1 MPSIRKTASL
11 GAGKAVFLS
20 ASATVALLLCS
31 GGALAQEETVV
42 VSGSRL
48 VTNGAEAPTPVTVV
62 TTENLQLA
70 APRNLVDGLLQLP
83 VFKGSVSVANQS
95 TGTTSSNGAAYL
107 NMRNLGTTRTL
118 VLMDGRRVVPAASAG
133 SVDSAQIPEALISR
147 VDVVTGGA
155 SAAYGS
161 DAVSGVVNYILN
173 TKFEGLKAEAQTG
186 ISGYADNLNYRMA
199 LTGGAA
205 FLNNRLHVV
214 ASFLDYKSNGVF
226 TADRRPWTN
235 RAIGVI
241 ANPVARNP
249 ALPTSPTNTASLVV
263 TNPLSS
269 VAAPGGL
276 ITGLI
281 CYPSPPA
288 AACPAAGLLRG
299 TTFGPDGQAMRFNYG
314 TLVSGTQMQGGD
326 GFNPNLLLTL
336 QPSQR
341 RDQFY
346 THVSYDVS
354 DDISVYVQAMA
365 SQNHIQYRSLPTF
378 ELSATNFVIQRD
390 NAYLPQSIKDVL
402 AANPQI
408 QSMTVGRTSPDIG
421 IPFMDAITN
430 SGMVTLGL
438 DGKVAGTTWS
448 YRTYGQMGRGYA
460 SYKTRDNPISDNLYR
475 ASDAVVVT
483 SGNVGSSGLPL
494 GSIVCRQSLSNPAP
508 TAISNP
514 VGCVPLNIFG
524 PNNASAAALKYV
536 KGTAI
541 QIVRV
546 AEDVAEFSASGE
558 LFDLPAGAVSLAF
571 GGAYRREAF
580 TQLTDAQSQ
589 EIRSG
594 AGINVPNPSDPTKL
608 LYNPFPTGLVG
619 TLGGF
624 ERTNPQPTRGSYD
637 VKEGFAE
644 LQVPLLKDVP
654 LVRSLSLNLAG
665 RYVDYSTSGGV
676 KPWKIGLVW
685 EPTDGLRL
693 RASRST
699 DIRAPN
705 LGELYQGSS
714 QGTSTVQDP
723 ANGNAS
729 TNVITG
735 AIGNV
740 GLVPESANT
749 STIGLVFT
757 PEQLLGGAAPG
768 LTFSVD
774 YYQINISKA
783 ISTLTAQQ
791 ELNFCAAG
799 SAQQCAFIT
808 RNSSNQLVRIS
819 LPFFNASARSTKGVD
834 FEATYTSPLSVFD
847 SDWDGTL
854 VLRGLINYVGEFT
867 TVLPGATPSSLPIVA
882 QLAGDIGQSNPKWTG
897 VFSANVDVG
906 RIGVYLQERFVGGG
920 PFDATNNNG
929 LGVYPNHVGNVFYTD
944 LTFNYQLFPDD
955 GVSTFLSIN
964 NLFDRDPPAT
974 PSFLI
979 AGSSY
984 SNRTLYDLIGRQF
997 TAGIRFRM

>member
-1 MPSIRKTASL
+1 MSTNRKRASL
-11 GAGKAVFLS
+11 DARKSAFLS
-20 ASATVALLLCS
+20 ASAAAALMVCS
-31 GGALAQEETVV
+31 GAALAQEETVV

-70 APRNLVDGLLQLP
+70 APRNITDGLLQLP

-95 TGTTSSNGAAYL
+95 TGTTGSNGAAYL
-107 NMRNLGTTRTL
+107 NMRALGVQRTL
-118 VLMDGRRVVPAASAG
+118 VLLDGRRMVPAASAG
-133 SVDSAQIPEALISR
+133 SVDSAQIPEALVQR

-161 DAVSGVVNYILN
+161 DAVSGVVNFILN
-173 TKFEGLKAEAQTG
+173 TKFEGLKADAQTG
-186 ISGYADNLNYRMA
+186 ISNYGDNLNYRMA
-199 LTGGAA
+199 VTGGTS
-205 FLNNRLHVV
+205 FLNDRLDFV
-214 ASFLDYKSNGVF
+214 ASFVDYKCNGVF
-226 TADRRPWTN
+226 TADRRPWTV
-235 RAIGVI
+235 RAVGAI
-241 ANPVARNP
+241 ANPNRN
-249 ALPTSPTNTASLVV
+249 ANLPTSPTNSALLVV

-276 ITGLI
+276 VTGLN
-281 CYPSPPA
+281 CFAGTPAGTCPPA
-288 AACPAAGLLRG
+288 SLLRG
-299 TTFGPDGQAMRFNYG
+299 TTFTSDGQAARFNYG
-314 TLVSGTQMQGGD
+314 DLVSSTQMRGGD

-346 THVSYDVS
+346 THATYDVNE
-354 DDISVYVQAMA
+354 DVSVYLQAMA
-365 SQNHIQYRSLPTF
+365 SQNHVQYRSLPTF
-378 ELSATNFVIQRD
+378 ELSQTNFVIQRD

-408 QSMTVGRTSPDIG
+408 QNMTVGRTSPDIG

-430 SGMVTLGL
+430 SGTVTIGL
-438 DGKVAGTTWS
+438 DGKVAGTTWT
-448 YRTYGQMGRGYA
+448 YKTYGQMGRGYA

-475 ASDAVVVT
+475 ASDAVLVT
-483 SGNVGSSGLPL
+483 TANRGTSGLPL

-514 VGCVPLNIFG
+514 VGCMPLNIFG
-524 PNNASAAALKYV
+524 EGNASAAALKYV

-546 AEDVAEFSASGE
+546 AEDVAELSTSGE
-558 LFDLPAGAVSLAF
+558 LFDVQGGAVSLAF

-580 TQLTDAQSQ
+580 NQWTDPQSQ

-594 AGINVPNPSDPTKL
+594 AGINIPGGP
-608 LYNPFPTGLVG
+608 NPFPSGLIG

-637 VKEGFAE
+637 VKEAFAE
-644 LQVPLLKDVP
+644 VQVPLLKGVP
-654 LVRSLSLNLAG
+654 LAQSLSLNFAG

-723 ANGNAS
+723 ANGGAS
-729 TNVITG
+729 VNVITG
-735 AIGNV
+735 AIGNT

-757 PEQLLGGAAPG
+757 PEQLLGGAIPG

-791 ELNFCAAG
+791 ELNFCANG

-834 FEATYTSPLSVFD
+834 FEATYTSPLSTFVA
-847 SDWDGTL
+847 DWDGTL
-854 VLRGLINYVGEFT
+854 VIRGLINYVGQFT
-867 TVLPGATPSSLPIVA
+867 TEVPGATPTAPTILT
-882 QLAGDIGQSNPKWTG
+882 QLAGDIGQSNPKWSG
-897 VFSANVDVG
+897 VVSANVNVG
-906 RIGVYLQERFVGGG
+906 RLGVYVQERWVGGG

-929 LGVYPNHVGNVFYTD
+929 NGIYPNHVGDVFYTD
-944 LTFNYQLFPDD
+944 LTFNYELFPDN

-997 TAGIRFRM
+997 TAGIRYRY